1 MALTGVPLI
10 PVALA
15 HPVLISIILFYGIN
29 QFTKVAIVF
38 MVIETLGLLAV
49 IALGLPAFGKVNY
62 LEMPPDCNES
72 SRHQP

>member
-1 MALTGVPLI
+1 
-10 PVALA
+10 
-15 HPVLISIILFYGIN
+15 
-29 QFTKVAIVF
+29 VAIVF
-38 MVIETLGLLAV
+38 MVIVILGLLAV